1 MKILLL
7 HVDYIKF
14 KPLKKALRSVE
25 PLSEKN
31 KQGGDVKEALVVL
44 SAVEKSDSDVKSVVK
59 KLVEEVK
66 DVASQVKA
74 KNVVL
79 YPYAHLSSNLS
90 SPEIAVKVLESAE
103 KELKKSF
110 KVVRAPFG
118 YYKEFELKVKGHPLS
133 ELSREIV
140 VEGDEKRKEK
150 YDYKQLLREI
160 GKTKL
165 DSSKLK
171 ENDHRIIGQQ
181 MDLFS
186 FSETAPG
193 MVFWHNNG
201 LIIRNELIDFW
212 KDVHRKSGY
221 QEVSTP
227 QILDKRLWQI
237 SGHWE
242 KYKENIFL
250 TDYEKREFAVKPM
263 NCPGGILIYRNKP
276 KSYKDLPLKV
286 GELGIVHRQEL
297 SGVLGGLFR
306 VIQFTQDDA
315 HIYCTDKQ
323 IEQEL
328 INVIGLVDFIYKK
341 FNLSYRV
348 ELSTRPK
355 KRIGSDNIW
364 DKAEKVLEKVLKKNK
379 LKFKINKGDGAF
391 YGPKIDFHVTDSLGR
406 EWQCGTLQLDFA
418 MPERFNLEY
427 IDKDNSRKM
436 PIMLHRT
443 VYGSLERFMG
453 ILIEHYKGRLPTW
466 LAPIQVR
473 VLSFTDRNEKYAKKV
488 MKQIEEKIVN
498 LRIDADFRQTTVP
511 AKVKDAELMRVPYI
525 IVVGDKEEK
534 EKTIAVRLGSEENL
548 RPRPPNKDFANKKFV
563 SCGRTKED
571 KKIQSFSVEKFVEK
585 LKKEIEERK

>member
-7 HVDYIKF
+7 HCDYIKF
-14 KPLKKALRSVE
+14 KPLKKALKKISDLDDKE
-25 PLSEKN
+25 EK
-31 KQGGDVKEALVVL
+31 VMKECLVVL
-44 SAVEKSDSDVKSVVK
+44 SAVEKSDSDVEKVVE
-59 KLVEEVK
+59 KLVEEIK
-66 DVASQVKA
+66 NVASQVQT
-74 KNVVL
+74 KNIVL
-79 YPYAHLSSNLS
+79 YPYAHLSKNLS
-90 SPEIAVKVLESAE
+90 SPEVAVQILEGAE
-103 KELKKSF
+103 KELKKNF
-110 KVVRAPFG
+110 DVLRAPFG

-140 VEGDEKRKEK
+140 VGENKEK
-150 YDYKQLLREI
+150 EQVYDYKQLLREI
-160 GKTKL
+160 SKTRL
-165 DSSKLK
+165 DRSKLK
-171 ENDHRIIGQQ
+171 SNDHRIIGQE

-212 KDVHRKSGY
+212 KEIHRKNRY
-221 QEVSTP
+221 QEVRTP

-250 TDYEKREFAVKPM
+250 TEYEKKQFAVKPM
-263 NCPGGILIYRNKP
+263 NCPGGILIFKNSP

-286 GELGIVHRQEL
+286 GELGNVHRQEL

-315 HIYCTDKQ
+315 HIYCTEKQ
-323 IEQEL
+323 IEEEL
-328 INVIGLVDFIYKK
+328 KEVIDLVAFVYKK
-341 FNLSYRV
+341 FNLPFKV
-348 ELSTRPK
+348 EVSTRPE
-355 KRIGSDNIW
+355 KRIGDDKIW
-364 DKAEKVLEKVLKKNK
+364 NKAEKILEKVVKDKKLNC
-379 LKFKINKGDGAF
+379 KINKGDGAF

-406 EWQCGTLQLDFA
+406 TWQCATLQLDFA
-418 MPERFNLEY
+418 MPERFELEY
-427 IDKDNSRKM
+427 VDKDNKRKR

-443 VYGSLERFMG
+443 LYGSLERFAG
-453 ILIEHYKGRLPTW
+453 ILIEHFNGRLPTW

-473 VLSFTDRNEKYAKKV
+473 VLSFTDRNEKYAREV
-488 MKQIEEKIVN
+488 IKQLGEKIPN

-534 EKTIAVRLGSEENL
+534 EKSLAVRVRG
-548 RPRPPNKDFANKKFV
+548 
-563 SCGRTKED
+563 D
-571 KKIQSFSVEKFVEK
+571 KKIQNFEVEEFAGK
-585 LKKEIEERK
+585 LEGEIGERE